1 MKKKV
6 AVFGGP
12 VLQKIDPVLKLAPTG
27 KGLLA
32 GEIADGLEDEF
43 AVERIGNF
51 PGGESCDF
59 ERMRKH
65 VATLHADAVVFMP
78 HLPNV
83 LVECASDKI
92 RVLEGQTFSL
102 NLKPAPKLVKEV
114 KKFHPAV
121 LLVPFKLASENQN
134 TVEFISWL
142 LSIHAAFGVV
152 SKLGHKDEFSI
163 IEVLGQVTPTT
174 REELPRLLAE
184 KINFYLS
191 VVRRRSVKKGEDVP
205 EAPYLEAL
213 VNFSRKMQPAFANV
227 LKNHANA
234 GRWPG
239 NFSFRC
245 SYGFLS
251 SRATDGF
258 LITKRDVD
266 KSGLDQSGFVF
277 VEKDLAKDALA
288 YQAKGDAR
296 PSVDAPIHRF
306 LYEKLPWVKSIIHGH
321 VHIEGEFTYPEKLS
335 FWPCGAENEA
345 VEILKVAPQ
354 EKTNLWIV
362 NVNHH
367 GFVALIG
374 DDNPEEALKLLA
386 EQPLCSI

>member
-12 VLQKIDPVLKLAPTG
+12 VLQKIDPVLKLVPTG

-32 GEIADGLEDEF
+32 GEIADGLENDF
-43 AVERIGNF
+43 IVKRIGNF
-51 PGGESCDF
+51 PGGECCDF
-59 ERMRKH
+59 DRMQKMI
-65 VATLHADAVVFMP
+65 VNLQADAVVFLP

-83 LVECASDKI
+83 LVDCADDKI
-92 RVLEGQTFSL
+92 RIAEGQTFSL

-114 KKFHPAV
+114 KKLHPAI
-121 LLVPFKLASENQN
+121 LLVPFKLASENQG
-134 TVEFISWL
+134 TVEIISWL

-152 SKLGHKDEFSI
+152 SQLGRKDEFSI
-163 IEVLGQVTPTT
+163 VEVLGQVTKVN

-184 KINFYLS
+184 KIDFYLS
-191 VVRRRSVKKGEDVP
+191 VIRRRSVKKGDEVP
-205 EAPYLEAL
+205 KAPYVDAL
-213 VNFSRKMQPAFANV
+213 VKFSRQMQPTFANV
-227 LKNHANA
+227 LKNHANV

-251 SRATDGF
+251 SRAADGF

-277 VEKDLAKDALA
+277 VEKDLTKNALV
-288 YQAKGDAR
+288 YSAKGDAK
-296 PSVDAPIHRF
+296 PSVDAPVHRYI
-306 LYEKLPWVKSIIHGH
+306 YEHLSWVKSIIHGH
-321 VHIEGEFTYPEKLS
+321 VHFGGDFTYPENLP

-345 VEILKVAPQ
+345 IEIVEVAPK
-354 EKTNLWIV
+354 EKTKLWIV
-362 NVNHH
+362 NVTQH

-374 DDNPEEALKLLA
+374 DDNPEEALKILT
-386 EQPLCSI
+386 EQTLQSI